1 MAYST
6 LPIAGVG
13 LTTTAPIEF
22 AYTNGTTAESIPNFG
37 PLGTQTFGSDGKRYV
52 FAQAGAAI
60 TASTATC
67 SINASTFVA
76 TGSAGSYTSPAVALA
91 SGDYAWFAATS
102 V

>member
-1 MAYST
+1 MSYNITPTSGINLDDVVQT
-6 LPIAGVG
+6 NPNSAGTG
-13 LTTTAPIEF
+13 
-22 AYTNGTTAESIPNFG
+22 IPVNG
-37 PLGTQTFGSDGKRYV
+37 PLGSQVFGSDGKRYV
-52 FAQAGAAI
+52 LAQAGAAV

-76 TGSAGSYTSPAVALA
+76 TASGGSYTSPAVALA

>member
-1 MAYST
+1 MAYSV
-6 LPIAGVG
+6 LPIAGIN
-13 LTTTAPIEF
+13 LATTTPIEF

-37 PLGTQTFGSDGKRYV
+37 PLGAETFGSDGKRYV

-60 TASTATC
+60 SASTATC

-91 SGDYAWFAATS
+91 SGDYAWFSATS